1 MIVPSMTCWV
11 IETFV
16 ATTLLM
22 LLVLA
27 IRKPV
32 NRHFGPNIAYALWA
46 LPVLRLVLPPLPESW
61 RASAE
66 TPVAAAS
73 EVIYYIVDP
82 ITVPQATATTPA
94 TALPMEAAPIDWL
107 PIIVGIWAVGALA
120 FLAYHLIA
128 HSRFC
133 ARLLRRAKIER
144 TVAEGRVHVIETDAA
159 TGPLAF
165 GIWRKYVAFPR
176 DFSERYDPLERN
188 LALAH
193 ELGHHLRGDLIAN
206 WIALVVLALHWFNPV
221 AWRAFR
227 AFRADQEM
235 ACDALVLSG
244 RAPALRHAY
253 GRAIVKSAHGG
264 AVSAACHLHTINELK
279 GRLRMLSKHD
289 RKSRTRITA
298 GVTGAAALTLAG
310 LALTASGTQAA
321 ANLRADVGDAIGVD
335 LQEPPAAPTAPEA
348 AAEAPAAP
356 EAMAAPAA
364 AKKIRIVTRD
374 KDGKITI
381 TQDGE
386 ISTVQTGHKRIVIRD
401 GRVVSGD
408 GIPADMPTVISARC
422 GPPNDGDVKLER
434 TDGKRRSITICT
446 DRIEARTEAAVARG
460 MAARDAALDRAQ
472 ASREAAQARAEA
484 SREAAQAHAEA
495 SRDAAIARSM
505 ASRDAA
511 IARAEAS
518 REVAE
523 IARESRSI
531 AIASA
536 NMGKRHA
543 MLGLKIARRSIEEQN
558 NLTPAQKAAALKGI
572 DDAMREVQS
581 GKE

>member
-1 MIVPSMTCWV
+1 MIAWV
-11 IETFV
+11 VETFV

-32 NRHFGPNIAYALWA
+32 SRHFGPNIAYALWA
-46 LPVLRLVLPPLPESW
+46 LPVLRLALPPLPESW

-73 EVIYYIVDP
+73 EVITYYMVDP
-82 ITVPQATATTPA
+82 IMVPQAAA
-94 TALPMEAAPIDWL
+94 TAARVPVDAAPIDWL
-107 PIIVGIWAVGALA
+107 PVVAGLWAAGALA

-128 HSRFC
+128 HGRFC

-176 DFSERYDPLERN
+176 DFNERYDPLERN

-279 GRLRMLSKHD
+279 GRLKMLSKHD

-335 LQEPPAAPTAPEA
+335 LQDAPAAPTPPAAPASPEAIEAPEPPAAP
-348 AAEAPAAP
+348 AAP
-356 EAMAAPAA
+356 EGARTV
-364 AKKIRIVTRD
+364 KKIRIVTRD
-374 KDGKITI
+374 KDGNV
-381 TQDGE
+381 
-386 ISTVQTGHKRIVIRD
+386 TVNEDVHTVGAHKRLVIKD
-401 GRVVSGD
+401 GKVVDIDGILADVPVVSSANCGAPKD
-408 GIPADMPTVISARC
+408 GA
-422 GPPNDGDVKLER
+422 VKVESR
-434 TDGKRRSITICT
+434 DGKRRTITICT
-446 DRIEARTEAAVARG
+446 DRIEARAEAGAARA
-460 MAARDAALDRAQ
+460 MAAEAMADRARVV
-472 ASREAAQARAEA
+472 ALARV
-484 SREAAQAHAEA
+484 
-495 SRDAAIARSM
+495 DT
-505 ASRDAA
+505 
-511 IARAEAS
+511 
-518 REVAE
+518 
-523 IARESRSI
+523 
-531 AIASA
+531 
-536 NMGKRHA
+536 GKRHA
-543 MLGLKIARRSIEEQN
+543 MMGLKMARKSIEMQHD
-558 NLTPAQKAAALKGI
+558 LTAEQKAAALKGI
-572 DDAMREVQS
+572 DDAIREVEAAQ
-581 GKE
+581 KD

>member
-1 MIVPSMTCWV
+1 MIAWV

-32 NRHFGPNIAYALWA
+32 GRHFGPNIAYALWA
-46 LPVLRLVLPPLPESW
+46 LPVLRLALPPLPESW
-61 RASAE
+61 RASAA

-73 EVIYYIVDP
+73 EVITYYVVDP
-82 ITVPQATATTPA
+82 ITVPEAAATTAAVPV
-94 TALPMEAAPIDWL
+94 EAVPFDWL
-107 PIIVGIWAVGALA
+107 PVVAAIWAAGALA

-128 HSRFC
+128 HNRFC

-176 DFSERYDPLERN
+176 DFAERYDPLERN

-279 GRLRMLSKHD
+279 GRLKMLAKHD

-310 LALTASGTQAA
+310 LAFTASGTQAA
-321 ANLRADVGDAIGVD
+321 ANLRADVGNVIGVD
-335 LQEPPAAPTAPEA
+335 LQEAPA
-348 AAEAPAAP
+348 APAAP
-356 EAMAAPAA
+356 EAPAAAEAADAPEAPVAPAA
-364 AKKIRIVTRD
+364 KDEAKRVKKIRIVTHD
-374 KDGKITI
+374 KDGKITVTEDGDFDAVHVRHKKLVI
-381 TQDGE
+381 KDGKVVNGYGMPDDLPVVLSTRCGAPKDGE
-386 ISTVQTGHKRIVIRD
+386 LKIESK
-401 GRVVSGD
+401 
-408 GIPADMPTVISARC
+408 
-422 GPPNDGDVKLER
+422 
-434 TDGKRRSITICT
+434 DGKRRTITICT
-446 DRIEARTEAAVARG
+446 DRIE
-460 MAARDAALDRAQ
+460 M
-472 ASREAAQARAEA
+472 RAEA
-484 SREAAQAHAEA
+484 AAARAIAAEAIADRAHAV
-495 SRDAAIARSM
+495 AIARV
-505 ASRDAA
+505 DT
-511 IARAEAS
+511 
-518 REVAE
+518 
-523 IARESRSI
+523 
-531 AIASA
+531 
-536 NMGKRHA
+536 GKRHA
-543 MLGLKIARRSIEEQN
+543 MFGLKMARKSIEAQHD
-558 NLTPAQKAAALKGI
+558 LTDAQRAAALKGI
-572 DDAMREVQS
+572 DEAIREI
-581 GKE
+581 GNADKD